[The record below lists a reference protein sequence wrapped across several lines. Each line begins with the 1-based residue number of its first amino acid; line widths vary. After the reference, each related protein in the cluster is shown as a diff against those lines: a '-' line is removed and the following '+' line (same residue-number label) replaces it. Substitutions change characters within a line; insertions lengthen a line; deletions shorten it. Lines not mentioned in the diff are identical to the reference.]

1 MTFRIC
7 KVSLTKKKYI
17 YSFILSFKNH
27 VFNARGWSVRP
38 KHVARIAK
46 INKIYFA

>member
-1 MTFRIC
+1 
-7 KVSLTKKKYI
+7 
-17 YSFILSFKNH
+17 LSFKNH

-46 INKIYFA
+46 INKIYFAWRQQHLRQF